1 MSATV
6 TTLALGAGRELQR
19 SQPAH
24 LFDQA
29 AVDGGVAERLADAR
43 GFQAIDAPTAP
54 PGHLRSPGVLNERS
68 LPALAPV

>member
-1 MSATV
+1 VSATV
-6 TTLALGAGRELQR
+6 TTLAFGAGRELQR

-43 GFQAIDAPTAP
+43 GFQAGDARLLL
-54 PGHLRSPGVLNERS
+54 PGT
-68 LPALAPV
+68 